1 MFDGVE
7 NSCLDSVH
15 FKFYSMAEMYH
26 VSSDDL
32 EEALSV
38 LRSLSDYQVPVSG
51 TSATASG
58 SVVKMLTETVQPVVV
73 KRCVL
78 WVCYQRVGG
87 RRSGFTRWCQCKGVL

>member
-1 MFDGVE
+1 
-7 NSCLDSVH
+7 
-15 FKFYSMAEMYH
+15 MAEMYH

-38 LRSLSDYQVPVSG
+38 LRSLSDYQVPVPGS
-51 TSATASG
+51 SATASG

-78 WVCYQRVGG
+78 WVCYQGWVEGG
-87 RRSGFTRWCQCKGVL
+87 QGSLGGVCVKVPYGP